1 MSHLLQD
8 QEVVVQDDDD
18 LQDQRMTSEE
28 EQVPSDEGLKEEGDV
43 VPATNP
49 SMNESEEGNH
59 ILLDLQEDNLPAVVV
74 AVVLV
79 DHGVPDD
86 DTHSNCQVYLQR
98 EEDTKHEEDVLPVVV
113 LKMVV

>member
-28 EQVPSDEGLKEEGDV
+28 EQVPSDEDPKEEGD

-49 SMNESEEGNH
+49 STNESEEGNH